1 MLAATWGKVD
11 DRPRVYCLT
20 PLLRFNVVVALQG
33 VVKRGV
39 RHQGGSRDSIPFR
52 CPDTEVGKLAA
63 FGTEGAPWVTFP
75 GTGLVTERTSHVC
88 IVPHRIRG
96 SVSGQLGRNVLAG
109 GTLQQSAEAAL
120 IDFREAE
127 EFDAKLPALAP
138 T

>member
-1 MLAATWGKVD
+1 MLAATCGKVD

-20 PLLRFNVVVALQG
+20 PLLRFNVVVSLQG

-52 CPDTEVGKLAA
+52 CPGTEVGKLAA
-63 FGTEGAPWVTFP
+63 FGTEGAPW
-75 GTGLVTERTSHVC
+75 
-88 IVPHRIRG
+88 

-138 T
+138 TDRGRFDRNG